1 MKIKT
6 ESQLLNLL
14 KKLHEQ
20 DEMQMAQPAAAPA
33 PAAPAPATPGST
45 APAPAAPSPT
55 SQAQPITLDD
65 IIEKLNIIR
74 AGRSTKDD
82 DVKSEL
88 ENYVLQFSEE
98 DKSSLLAFLD
108 GLGRILTPPDQFAL
122 AQGQPAGTPV
132 KSAPAPGAAPPS
144 APAAPK
150 PAAAPRPAASKSP
163 VPINVGGI

>member
-20 DEMQMAQPAAAPA
+20 DEMQAAPGAPLPSAPA
-33 PAAPAPATPGST
+33 PAAPTPGSATPG
-45 APAPAAPSPT
+45 AAPSPT

-132 KSAPAPGAAPPS
+132 KSAPTPSAAPPS